1 MAIQG
6 PILHVEDSQEDV
18 FLLKYA
24 FKRAEIENQVLVVVD
39 GQEAIDYLGG
49 TGKFTDRVRYP
60 LPCLVLL
67 DLKLPYIMGL
77 EVLQWIRQQ
86 PSLKTII
93 VIVLSSSIH
102 EGDVQRAYE
111 LGVNAFLAKP
121 SSTDGLADMCRAFKH
136 FWLTHNQ
143 PPTTSIYPD
152 R

>member
-1 MAIQG
+1 MALQG
-6 PILHVEDSQEDV
+6 PILHVEDREEDV

-24 FKRAEIENQVLVVVD
+24 FKRAGIENQVQVVMD
-39 GQEAIDYLGG
+39 GQEAIEYLEGS
-49 TGKFTDRVRYP
+49 GKYTDRTRYP

-67 DLKLPYIMGL
+67 DLKLPHIMGL

-86 PSLKTII
+86 PSLKTLI

-111 LGVNAFLAKP
+111 LGVNAFLVKP
-121 SSTDGLADMCRAFKH
+121 SSTDTLADICQAFKH

-143 PPTTSIYPD
+143 PPTST
-152 R
+152 